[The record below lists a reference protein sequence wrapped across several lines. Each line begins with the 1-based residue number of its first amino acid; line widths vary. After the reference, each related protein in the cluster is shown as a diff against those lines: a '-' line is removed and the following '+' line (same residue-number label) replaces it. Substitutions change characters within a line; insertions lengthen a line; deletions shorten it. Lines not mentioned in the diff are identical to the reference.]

1 MEMKQFRTRC
11 INYVLEPVLAI
22 WHITPNLSTRLLTRR
37 QTNSQS
43 GLHPLHKPALLGM
56 PKPRPS
62 QTLIQACMF
71 NTSYPIGDVPPNSF
85 HHHTQAWS
93 QFPSLLPD
101 PACGSIQAAR
111 VARRVSYLQ
120 GTVLKK
126 KHLLSMVLAPMC
138 YHSVAFVN

>member
-11 INYVLEPVLAI
+11 INNVLEPVLAI
-22 WHITPNLSTRLLTRR
+22 WHITPNLSIRLLTRR

-43 GLHPLHKPALLGM
+43 GLHPPHKPALLGV

-62 QTLIQACMF
+62 QTLTQTWMC
-71 NTSYPIGDVPPNSF
+71 NTSCPVEDVPPNSF

-93 QFPSLLPD
+93 PFPSLLPD
-101 PACGSIQAAR
+101 PACGSIQA
-111 VARRVSYLQ
+111 VLC
-120 GTVLKK
+120 GTPCLLSSGNCIKK
-126 KHLLSMVLAPMC
+126 NLLSMVFAPMC

>member
-11 INYVLEPVLAI
+11 INDVLEPVLAI

-43 GLHPLHKPALLGM
+43 GLHPLHKPALLGV

-101 PACGSIQAAR
+101 SACGSIQAA
-111 VARRVSYLQ
+111 LC
-120 GTVLKK
+120 GTPPLLSSGNYIKK
-126 KHLLSMVLAPMC
+126 KHLLSLVLAPMC